1 MSRRLPNLNQL
12 RAFEAAARRLSFK
25 DAADEL
31 NVTHAAISHQ
41 IKALEADLGLKLFH
55 RMTRRV
61 ELTDPARDLA
71 ARLSRAFAEIRAAT
85 EAATAKDLT
94 GEIRISMAPYFANR
108 VILPYLADFH
118 DLYPGLRVIPEMSSD
133 VIDLRGSD
141 CDAAV
146 RYGNGDWPGM
156 TIVKLY
162 DDMLSAVAAPS
173 LVSGRTLPLTLEE
186 IARMVLGDN
195 ALMPEKWPEYF
206 EAGGLTDP
214 GQLTVVSYPDRARV
228 NDMAISGAGVALV
241 DRHLFAA
248 DVQAGR
254 LLQLNPLEIQSEK
267 SMYVVFAETE
277 YPDRRVLAFANWL
290 KGRFNA

>member
-25 DAADEL
+25 DAAEEL

-71 ARLSRAFAEIRAAT
+71 SRLSRAFAEIRAAT
-85 EAATAKDLT
+85 EAVTTEDLT
-94 GEIRISMAPYFANR
+94 GDIRISMAPYFANR
-108 VILPYLADFH
+108 VILPHLGEFH
-118 DLYPGLRVIPEMSSD
+118 ARNPGLRVIPDMSSE

-156 TIVKLY
+156 TVIKLY

-173 LVSGRTLPLTLEE
+173 LVTGRDLPLSLEE
-186 IARMVLGDN
+186 IAGMVLGDN
-195 ALMPEKWPEYF
+195 ALMPGKWSDYF
-206 EAGGLTDP
+206 QAGGLADTER
-214 GQLTVVSYPDRARV
+214 LTIVSYPDRARV

-241 DRHLFAA
+241 DRYLFAA
-248 DVQAGR
+248 DMDAGR
-254 LLQLNPLEIQSEK
+254 LVRLNPLEIPSEK
-267 SMYVVFAETE
+267 SMYVVFPESD
-277 YPDRRVLAFANWL
+277 YPDRRVVAFSDWL
-290 KGRFNA
+290 KGRFSS